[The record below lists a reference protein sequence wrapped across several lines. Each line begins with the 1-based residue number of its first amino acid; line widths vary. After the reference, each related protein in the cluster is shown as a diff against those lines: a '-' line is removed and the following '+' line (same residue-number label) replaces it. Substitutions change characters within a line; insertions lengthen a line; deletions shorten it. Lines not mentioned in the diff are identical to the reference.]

1 MHALILFPFRA
12 TVQAALLLTRHGA
25 KVDVTDREGNT
36 VLSLCATK
44 EQRQALLA
52 AASVDGFMDVDG
64 N

>member
-1 MHALILFPFRA
+1 MFSFRA
-12 TVQAALLLTRHGA
+12 TVQAALLLAWHGA

-36 VLSLCATK
+36 VLGLCATK

-52 AASVDGFMDVDG
+52 AASVDGSMDVDG